1 MNKIQLRVRDLKK
14 TFNNRLVF
22 NKLSFELNSGDRF
35 VITGKNGSGKSTL
48 IKILAGVLTETS
60 GTLEYFVN
68 DKKVDRENYYQVVG
82 LVSPYLVLYDEFTAF
97 ENLSLFSKIRGMK
110 ISDEVINEILKR
122 VGLFERRNDLVR
134 TYSSGMKQR
143 MKYASAILHDP
154 IVLLLDEPTSNLDQD
169 GKNFVDEL
177 IFNFRKDGIVIVATN
192 ETQDFKYGDK
202 IINLDDFKNSNKNL

>member
-122 VGLFERRNDLVR
+122 VGLFERRNDLIR

-154 IVLLLDEPTSNLDQD
+154 LVLLLDEPTSNLDQD

-192 ETQDFKYGDK
+192 ETQDFKYGDE

>member
-1 MNKIQLRVRDLKK
+1 MNKIQLRVRELKK

-22 NKLSFELNSGDRF
+22 NKLSFELNSGDRI

-60 GTLEYFVN
+60 GNLEYFID
-68 DKKVDRENYYQVVG
+68 DKKIDRENYYQFVG

-97 ENLSLFSKIRGMK
+97 ENLNLFSKIRGLK
-110 ISDEVINEILKR
+110 ISEKEINDTLNR

-134 TYSSGMKQR
+134 TFSSGMKQR
-143 MKYASAILHDP
+143 MKYASAILHNP
-154 IVLLLDEPTSNLDQD
+154 LVLLLDEPTSNLDLD

-177 IFNFRKDGIVIVATN
+177 VFNFREDGIVVVATN
-192 ETQDFKYGDK
+192 ESQDFKYGYK
-202 IINLDDFKNSNKNL
+202 IINLDEYKNSNKNV

>member
-1 MNKIQLRVRDLKK
+1 MNKIQLRVRELKK

-60 GTLEYFVN
+60 GKLEYFVN

-154 IVLLLDEPTSNLDQD
+154 LVLLLDEPTSNLDQD

>member
-60 GTLEYFVN
+60 GKLEYFVN
-68 DKKVDRENYYQVVG
+68 DKKVDPENYYQVVG

-169 GKNFVDEL
+169 GKNFVDGL

>member
-1 MNKIQLRVRDLKK
+1 MNKIQLRVRELKK

-22 NKLSFELNSGDRF
+22 NKLNFDLNSGDRF
-35 VITGKNGSGKSTL
+35 VVTGKNGSGKSTL
-48 IKILAGVLTETS
+48 IKILGGVLTETA
-60 GTLEYFVN
+60 GEIGYFVDN
-68 DKKVDRENYYQVVG
+68 KKIDRENFYKIVG

-154 IVLLLDEPTSNLDQD
+154 LVLLLDEPTSNLDQD

-192 ETQDFKYGDK
+192 ETQDFKYGEK
-202 IINLDDFKNSNKNL
+202 IINLDEYKNSNKTF

>member
-1 MNKIQLRVRDLKK
+1 MNKIQLRIRELKK

-60 GTLEYFVN
+60 GKLEYFVN

-154 IVLLLDEPTSNLDQD
+154 LVLLLDEPTSNLDQD

>member
-154 IVLLLDEPTSNLDQD
+154 LVLLLDEPTSNLDQD

-192 ETQDFKYGDK
+192 ETQDFKYGDE

>member
-1 MNKIQLRVRDLKK
+1 MNKIQLRIRELKK

-60 GTLEYFVN
+60 GKLEYFVN

-154 IVLLLDEPTSNLDQD
+154 LVLLLDEPTSNLDQD

-202 IINLDDFKNSNKNL
+202 IINLDDFKYSNKNL

>member
-122 VGLFERRNDLVR
+122 VGLFERRNDLIR

-192 ETQDFKYGDK
+192 ETQDFKYGDE

>member
-60 GTLEYFVN
+60 GKLEYFVN

-154 IVLLLDEPTSNLDQD
+154 LVLLLDEPTSNLDQD

>member
-1 MNKIQLRVRDLKK
+1 MNKIQLRVRELKK

-22 NKLSFELNSGDRF
+22 NKLSFKLNSGDRF

-60 GTLEYFVN
+60 GKLEYFVN

-122 VGLFERRNDLVR
+122 VGLFERRNDLIR

-154 IVLLLDEPTSNLDQD
+154 LVLLLDEPTSNLDQD

>member
-1 MNKIQLRVRDLKK
+1 MNKIQLRVRELKK
-14 TFNNRLVF
+14 NFNNRLVF

-60 GTLEYFVN
+60 GKLEYFVN